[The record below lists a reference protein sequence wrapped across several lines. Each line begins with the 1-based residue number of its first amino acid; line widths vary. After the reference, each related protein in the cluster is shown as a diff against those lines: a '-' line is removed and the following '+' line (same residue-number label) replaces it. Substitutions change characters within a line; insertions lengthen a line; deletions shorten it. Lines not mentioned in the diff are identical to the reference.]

1 MVMNT
6 RTPKFQRAL
15 ALAAG
20 WGLLLTACAP
30 APTATPSPAAP
41 SDQPVPAASPTTAA
55 DVSATAEPATDPA
68 AGGLLR
74 LVLAPDGNEAR
85 FRVREQLAGLAFP
98 SDAVGATSAI
108 EGALVLTP
116 DGGSLSVVSDQ
127 SSFVVDL
134 TTLRSDS
141 SMRDNFIRRNTL
153 ETDRFPTAEFIPTE
167 AVGLPSLLPTSGEV
181 NFQLVG
187 QLTVHGVTREATWD
201 VTAQI
206 VDDKTLAGTAS
217 TSFTFGEHGM
227 TIPRVARVLSIEDHI
242 QLEYDFR
249 LVLES

>member
-1 MVMNT
+1 
-6 RTPKFQRAL
+6 
-15 ALAAG
+15 
-20 WGLLLTACAP
+20 
-30 APTATPSPAAP
+30 
-41 SDQPVPAASPTTAA
+41 
-55 DVSATAEPATDPA
+55 
-68 AGGLLR
+68 
-74 LVLAPDGNEAR
+74 
-85 FRVREQLAGLAFP
+85 
-98 SDAVGATSAI
+98 
-108 EGALVLTP
+108 
-116 DGGSLSVVSDQ
+116 
-127 SSFVVDL
+127 
-134 TTLRSDS
+134 
-141 SMRDNFIRRNTL
+141 MRDNFIRRNTL

-167 AVGLPSLLPTSGEV
+167 AVGLPSPLPTSGEV